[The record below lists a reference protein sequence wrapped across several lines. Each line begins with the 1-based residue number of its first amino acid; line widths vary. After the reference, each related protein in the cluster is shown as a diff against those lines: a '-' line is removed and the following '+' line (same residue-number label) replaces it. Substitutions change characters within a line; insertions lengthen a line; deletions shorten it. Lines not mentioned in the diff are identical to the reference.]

1 MLRPL
6 RVLMVSAEVE
16 SFARTGGLGD
26 VAEALPRALAA
37 LGADVLVATPLYGV
51 TRVPSGATRWR
62 ESLEARVGW
71 GPDDVHRFDVVEVE
85 GAVPAAAGA
94 SGRLRFCLLDEPSL
108 FARQGI
114 YGDAR
119 GLFPD
124 NLRRFATL
132 SRGALAIAERAWGS
146 VEAPGGGPDVVHAHD
161 WHAALAVLYPKLV
174 MGAAWRVRPSVFTI
188 HNLGYQGAGDFAD
201 VDRLGIPRAAWGEG
215 WVQHD
220 GRLNLMKAGIE
231 LAERVTTV
239 SATYA
244 REILAPDAG
253 FGLDAHLRWHASKL
267 VGIVN
272 GIDTAS
278 FDPAVDPTI
287 AQRYDVRS
295 ATEGKLAC
303 RRALATEVGLHGDA
317 PMFASVSRFTPQKG
331 LDLVAS
337 IAPGLVE
344 RGASLLLVGQGDADL
359 EASMRAL
366 AARFPG
372 RVALKVTFDPALA
385 RRVFAG
391 ADFVLVPSRYEPCG
405 LTQMYAMRYGAV
417 PIVTPVGGLRDTV
430 APWDP
435 PLGAGTGFV
444 AEAATAHALWLAC
457 DEALSVHAD
466 PSAFRTLVSHAMARD
481 SGWKKSA
488 ERYVA
493 LYEELSPPRSRAI
506 E

>member
-1 MLRPL
+1 MPRPL

-51 TRVPSGATRWR
+51 TRVPPGARRWDDAVD
-62 ESLEARVGW
+62 ARVGW
-71 GPDDVHRFDVVEVE
+71 GPGDVHPVGVVEVD
-85 GAVPAAAGA
+85 GAAPGS

-108 FARQGI
+108 FARPGI
-114 YGDAR
+114 YGDAA

-124 NLRRFATL
+124 NLRRFATM
-132 SRGALAIAERAWGS
+132 SSAGLAVAERVWGS
-146 VEAPGGGPDVVHAHD
+146 VETAGGGPDVVHAHD
-161 WHAALAVLYPKLV
+161 WHAALAVIYSKLV
-174 MGAAWRVRPSVFTI
+174 MGAAWRARPSVFTI
-188 HNLGYQGAGDFAD
+188 HNLGYQGTGDFD
-201 VDRLGIPRAAWGEG
+201 DLDRLGIPRAAWADG
-215 WVQHD
+215 WVKYD
-220 GRLNLMKAGIE
+220 GELNLMKGAIE
-231 LAERVTTV
+231 LADRITTV

-244 REILAPDAG
+244 REILAPAAG

-278 FDPAVDPTI
+278 FDPAVDSEIP
-287 AQRYDVRS
+287 QRYDARS
-295 ATEGKLAC
+295 VTAGKLAC
-303 RRALATEVGLHGDA
+303 RRALAHEVGLDDDT
-317 PMFASVSRFTPQKG
+317 PMFACVSRFTPQKG

-337 IAPGLVE
+337 VAPGIVA
-344 RGASLLLVGQGDADL
+344 RGGSLLLVGQGDADL
-359 EASMRAL
+359 EQAMRAL
-366 AARFPG
+366 AARYPR
-372 RVALKVTFDPALA
+372 RVALKITFDPALA

-405 LTQMYAMRYGAV
+405 LTQMYAMRYGAI

-435 PLGAGTGFV
+435 PLGVGTGFV
-444 AEAATAHALWLAC
+444 AEDATPHALWLAC
-457 DEALSVHAD
+457 DEALRVHAD
-466 PSAFRTLVSHAMARD
+466 HAAWSTLVAHAMAKD

-493 LYEELSPPRSRAI
+493 LYEELSPPRSRTMK
-506 E
+506 